1 MEPNL
6 AKTLFPLTELNKTGY
21 TRSSFI
27 FRGGLLVSGNLSVS
41 DGTRYAYCSEQPQ
54 KFLVIQLYN

>member
-1 MEPNL
+1 MQDF
-6 AKTLFPLTELNKTGY
+6 KKVY

-41 DGTRYAYCSEQPQ
+41 DGTRYTYCNEQPH
-54 KFLVIQLYN
+54 KFLVIQLYNSLLSGS